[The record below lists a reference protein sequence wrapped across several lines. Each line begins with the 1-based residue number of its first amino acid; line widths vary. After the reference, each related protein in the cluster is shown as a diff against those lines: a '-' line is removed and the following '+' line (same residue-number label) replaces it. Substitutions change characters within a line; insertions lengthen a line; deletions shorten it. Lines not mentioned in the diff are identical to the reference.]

1 MSQDNT
7 QVLSG
12 LKIIEIGRDVSTA
25 FAARFFAIYGAE
37 VIVVEPPRGH
47 ELRMQPGERNPLLL
61 ILIMNLMSM
70 LSKISYCHLMEF

>member
-47 ELRMQPGERNPLLL
+47 ELRMQPPWFDDTSDPEKSLL
-61 ILIMNLMSM
+61 IAYLGG
-70 LSKISYCHLMEF
+70 